1 MLSEFSRSE
10 LIFGKEATEKL
21 KNSKVALFG
30 LGGVGGYVLE
40 ALARSGVGHIEIVD
54 NDKVNLTN
62 INRQIIAVHS
72 ALGMLKT
79 DAWEKRIKDINPK
92 CTVVKHDLF
101 YLPDNEDNFDFKNFD
116 YVIDAVDTMSAKIDL
131 AVRCER
137 ENVPI
142 ISSMGTGNKIDPTL
156 FKVADIYETKVC
168 PLARVMRC
176 ELKKRGVSSL
186 KVVYSEEKPKEQDR
200 GALEEYFEYEGPD
213 SKKSPPGSNA
223 FVPAVAGLIIASEV
237 IKDLIK

>member
-1 MLSEFSRSE
+1 MLREFSRSE
-10 LIFGKEATEKL
+10 LIFGKEATVKL

-72 ALGMLKT
+72 TLGMLKT
-79 DAWEKRIKDINPK
+79 DAWEKRIKDINPE
-92 CTVVKHDLF
+92 CVVVKHDLF
-101 YLPDNEDNFDFKNFD
+101 YLPENGDSFDFKNFD
-116 YVIDAVDTMSAKIDL
+116 YVVDAVDTVSAKIDL
-131 AVRCER
+131 ALRCER
-137 ENVPI
+137 ENVPV
-142 ISSMGTGNKIDPTL
+142 ISSMGTGNKTDPTM

-168 PLARVMRC
+168 PLARVMRN

-186 KVVYSEEKPKEQDR
+186 NVVYSEEKPKEQDEK
-200 GALEEYFEYEGPD
+200 ALEEYFEHEGTD
-213 SKKSPPGSNA
+213 IKKVPPGSNA
-223 FVPAVAGLIIASEV
+223 FVPAAAGLIIASKV